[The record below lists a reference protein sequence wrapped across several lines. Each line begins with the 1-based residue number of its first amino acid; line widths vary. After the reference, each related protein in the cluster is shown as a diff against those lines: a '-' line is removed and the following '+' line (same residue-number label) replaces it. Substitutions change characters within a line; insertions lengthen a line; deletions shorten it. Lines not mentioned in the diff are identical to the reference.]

1 MSNGRTIK
9 LEEFIWD
16 QDESDKD
23 ANFKKEVALY
33 TMNDP
38 MPTIDRISHNLDV
51 PVGAVVKYILTKW
64 AASGSESLLEA
75 GPDMVEK
82 MSAIFEDAEK
92 SGTLD
97 SRLQAYSSVKDIV
110 SWLRVPLDDPDYR
123 NGIKD

>member
-1 MSNGRTIK
+1 MSNGRTIT
-9 LEEFIWD
+9 LEEFIWA

-38 MPTIDRISHNLDV
+38 MPTIDRISNNLDV
-51 PVGAVVKYILTKW
+51 PVGAIVKYILTKW
-64 AASGSESLLEA
+64 AAYGSEALLEA

-82 MSAIFEDAEK
+82 MSDIFEDAEK
-92 SGTLD
+92 SGTEN
-97 SRLQAYSSVKDIV
+97 SRLQAYFSVKGIV

-123 NGIKD
+123 NVGKD